1 MNLTTTLILSLA
13 TFKMIA
19 QTVNS
24 GGLFIETSTRIA
36 VVNDLINIDTGALI
50 NSGELLLY
58 SNIENNGSLDYI
70 DTSSRIRFLGEAE
83 QVITGEQTAFIAN
96 VSFENSSGDIPSF
109 LLMSSISI
117 LNEVN
122 FLSGIITLS
131 EQSGNIFFESDAF
144 HVNTSDDSHIDGYVT
159 KQGPGAFTY
168 PIGSNGFYRFIET
181 GSQDVSGGILS
192 SKYFLEDPDA
202 LYPRDNREEIIA
214 QVDDNEYWELRRDQG
229 VDENVF
235 ITLSWKEGITPNEFL
250 IDPENSLH
258 VLRWDASQNFWEDL
272 GGVVDLTRRTV
283 TTLSRENTSSIFT
296 LGLVNGVSI
305 EDSIVIKNG
314 VSPNDDGVNDY
325 FKIENISLLKNN
337 TLEIYNRWGVQVF
350 KTVDYD
356 SRGNVFSGISTG
368 TLSISPQNKLPSG
381 TYYYIL
387 TYDSLE
393 VNNPRREQ
401 KVGYLYL
408 TTD

>member
-1 MNLTTTLILSLA
+1 MKVFTTLILSLA
-13 TFKMIA
+13 TFQMIA

-24 GGLFIETSTRIA
+24 GELFIEPSTRIA
-36 VVNDLINIDTGALI
+36 VVNDLINVDTGALI

-83 QVITGEQTAFIAN
+83 QVIMGEQTAFIAN

-109 LLMSSISI
+109 SLLSSISI

-122 FLSGIITLS
+122 LLSGIITLS
-131 EQSGNIFFESDAF
+131 EQSGSFFFESGAF

-159 KQGPGAFTY
+159 KQGLGAFTY

-229 VDENVF
+229 TDENVF

-272 GGVVDLTRRTV
+272 GGVVDLTRKTV
-283 TTLSRENTSSIFT
+283 TSLSRENASNIFT
-296 LGLVNGVSI
+296 LGLVKGLSV

-356 SRGNVFSGISTG
+356 SRGNVFNGISTG
-368 TLSISPQNKLPSG
+368 TLSITPQNKLPSG

-401 KVGYLYL
+401 KVGYLFL